1 MKNFYDIE
9 YIPTG
14 LVYNIE
20 KTEAQ
25 RLLTEE
31 PENFRLA
38 DKVKLELPKTEE
50 PESTIQ
56 ELVMEKEEEPK
67 EEVKTEKKSTKKA
80 KTKKSTKKL

>member
-1 MKNFYDIE
+1 MKNFYNIE

-31 PENFRLA
+31 PENFRLV
-38 DKVKLELPKTEE
+38 DTEKLELPEKKEAE
-50 PESTIQ
+50 PTIQ
-56 ELVMEKEEEPK
+56 ELVMEKEEEEKP
-67 EEVKTEKKSTKKA
+67 EKKPAKKA
-80 KTKKSTKKL
+80 KK